1 MGIANWSNYGDGRC
15 APLIHIRER
24 MNKLLHVISREAYLI
39 VENMIMRRPCCP
51 NHPSMCTHV
60 EVKVP
65 RMAHFAVHNST
76 RRNVIWRSSL
86 KKLGMMVLLSY
97 NHSELGRPLLI
108 EKLACLNDLIE
119 FNVYDL
125 GKLAFTNSIPKT
137 SK

>member
-1 MGIANWSNYGDGRC
+1 M
-15 APLIHIRER
+15 
-24 MNKLLHVISREAYLI
+24 V
-39 VENMIMRRPCCP
+39 
-51 NHPSMCTHV
+51 
-60 EVKVP
+60 
-65 RMAHFAVHNST
+65 AHFVIVT

-108 EKLACLNDLIE
+108 EKLACLHCLNDVQPSGEYKSWRQSKQMCEDKSEQMDYLNDLIE